1 MTDLFSGLTQ
11 EIISGI
17 ALGSIYALI
26 ALGFTMIFKAT
37 EVVNFAQGELMMV
50 GAYVNFFFVTTFL
63 STTGNPTA
71 WTFLVALG
79 GSMIFSVLFGYIL
92 DFIINKPLKDE
103 PIFSIIMA
111 TLSLAIIL
119 RAVVAI
125 IAGPISLMPFSP
137 FGDSAMS
144 PSGSGKTTLLNCIS
158 GLDVPTAG
166 EYLFD
171 RIPVTGNSEDLT
183 TFRRKNVG
191 YVFQFFNLLQDL
203 TVLEN
208 VLLIQELSGQRNA
221 ERAKEVLRLVGL
233 DSEIDRFPSEIS
245 GGQQQRVA
253 IARSIAKNPK
263 LLLGDELT
271 GNLDTE
277 TSAKV
282 MDVLTEACKSEGI
295 TTVMVT
301 HDESLAK
308 YATRVVR
315 LDSGKIQSDEKV
327 N

>member
-1 MTDLFSGLTQ
+1 MASETIKALDGIDLNIPAGERVVL
-11 EIISGI
+11 
-17 ALGSIYALI
+17 LG
-26 ALGFTMIFKAT
+26 
-37 EVVNFAQGELMMV
+37 
-50 GAYVNFFFVTTFL
+50 
-63 STTGNPTA
+63 
-71 WTFLVALG
+71 
-79 GSMIFSVLFGYIL
+79 
-92 DFIINKPLKDE
+92 
-103 PIFSIIMA
+103 
-111 TLSLAIIL
+111 
-119 RAVVAI
+119 
-125 IAGPISLMPFSP
+125 
-137 FGDSAMS
+137 

-158 GLDVPTAG
+158 GLDIPTAG

-171 RIPVTGNSEDLT
+171 GLPVNGNSEDLT

-208 VLLIQELSGQRNA
+208 VLLIQELSGQRDAN
-221 ERAKEVLRLVGL
+221 RAKEVLRLVGL
-233 DSEIDRFPSEIS
+233 EGEIDRFPSEIS

-282 MDVLTEACKSEGI
+282 MDVLTEACKKENI
-295 TTVMVT
+295 TTIMVT

-308 YATRVVR
+308 YATRVIR
-315 LDSGKIQSDEKV
+315 LDSGKVKSDEAV
-327 N
+327 IPD

>member
-1 MTDLFSGLTQ
+1 MIQLNKVRRHYVMASETIRALD
-11 EIISGI
+11 GI
-17 ALGSIYALI
+17 
-26 ALGFTMIFKAT
+26 
-37 EVVNFAQGELMMV
+37 
-50 GAYVNFFFVTTFL
+50 
-63 STTGNPTA
+63 
-71 WTFLVALG
+71 
-79 GSMIFSVLFGYIL
+79 
-92 DFIINKPLKDE
+92 
-103 PIFSIIMA
+103 
-111 TLSLAIIL
+111 TLSIKEGERIIL
-119 RAVVAI
+119 L
-125 IAGPISLMPFSP
+125 G
-137 FGDSAMS
+137 

-158 GLDVPTAG
+158 GLDTPTSG

-171 RIPVTGNSEDLT
+171 GIPVTGNSEDLT

-208 VLLIQELSGQRNA
+208 VLLIQELSGQRDVN
-221 ERAKEVLRLVGL
+221 RAKEVLKLVGL
-233 DSEIDRFPSEIS
+233 EGEIDRFPSEIS

-282 MDVLTEACKSEGI
+282 MDVLTEACKKENI
-295 TTVMVT
+295 TTIMVT

-308 YATRVVR
+308 YATRVIR
-315 LDSGKIQSDEKV
+315 LDSGKVKSDERV
-327 N
+327 S

>member
-1 MTDLFSGLTQ
+1 MIQLNNVHRHYVMASETIRALNGITLTIK
-11 EIISGI
+11 E
-17 ALGSIYALI
+17 
-26 ALGFTMIFKAT
+26 
-37 EVVNFAQGELMMV
+37 GER
-50 GAYVNFFFVTTFL
+50 
-63 STTGNPTA
+63 
-71 WTFLVALG
+71 
-79 GSMIFSVLFGYIL
+79 
-92 DFIINKPLKDE
+92 
-103 PIFSIIMA
+103 
-111 TLSLAIIL
+111 IIL
-119 RAVVAI
+119 L
-125 IAGPISLMPFSP
+125 G
-137 FGDSAMS
+137 

-158 GLDVPTAG
+158 GLDTPTSG

-171 RIPVTGNSEDLT
+171 GISVTGNSEDLT

-208 VLLIQELSGQRNA
+208 VLLIQELSGQRDVN
-221 ERAKEVLRLVGL
+221 RAKEVLSLVGL
-233 DSEIDRFPSEIS
+233 EGEIDRFPSEIS

-282 MDVLTEACKSEGI
+282 MNVLTEACKKENI
-295 TTVMVT
+295 TTIMVT

-308 YATRVVR
+308 YATRAIH
-315 LDSGKIQSDEKV
+315 LDSGKIVSDERV
-327 N
+327 S